1 MNTDFS
7 QPFNPEAYAPSGK
20 ADMRFRRYVEKGDA
34 MVLWHRLSCHSRLC
48 LYTYE
53 KETLF
58 RIQEL
63 NPLLTGQYFLSY
75 ALAAYPG
82 GTLQWAA
89 CFLTQFF
96 YYPAVGTAL
105 LIAVWVC
112 ICLSCARPSG
122 FPPSWSFLPCL
133 VPAALLAGI
142 VEMGYFI
149 YYIKLQGYFFMASI
163 GILAALSAV
172 WVFSRTAHRN
182 PYWGL
187 RVDDRMASRRLSF
200 IRAYALAGT
209 GYMVVLCWR
218 MPGTLY
224 KNRVIPTVWGLLL
237 LVGVPPCGMA
247 FL

>member
-20 ADMRFRRYVEKGDA
+20 TDMRFRSYVEKG
-34 MVLWHRLSCHSRLC
+34 MPWLYGIVFPVILGFC

-63 NPLLTGQYFLSY
+63 NLFLPDSTFY
-75 ALAAYPG
+75 HTLSAYPG

-96 YYPAVGTAL
+96 YYPAAGTAL

-112 ICLSCARPSG
+112 ICFVMRSAFRLS
-122 FPPSWSFLPCL
+122 PSWSFLPAL

-149 YYIKLQGYFFMASI
+149 YYIKLQGYFFTASI

-172 WVFSRTAHRN
+172 QPT
-182 PYWGL
+182 
-187 RVDDRMASRRLSF
+187 
-200 IRAYALAGT
+200 GT
-209 GYMVVLCWR
+209 HIGATR
-218 MPGTLY
+218 G
-224 KNRVIPTVWGLLL
+224 
-237 LVGVPPCGMA
+237 
-247 FL
+247 